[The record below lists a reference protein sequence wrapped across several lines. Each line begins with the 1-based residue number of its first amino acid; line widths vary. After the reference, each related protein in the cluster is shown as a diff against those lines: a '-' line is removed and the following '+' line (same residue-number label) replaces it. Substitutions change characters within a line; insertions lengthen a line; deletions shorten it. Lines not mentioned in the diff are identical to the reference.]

1 MTSAHVTD
9 QLKKQHFKVSG
20 EVTEVQK
27 LKDGSVLIRDDR
39 RFYKVCEEQI
49 KLGFFRKG
57 KFHYSK
63 NNIVLIN

>member
-1 MTSAHVTD
+1 MTSAIVTD

-27 LKDGSVLIRDDR
+27 LRDGSTLMKDDV
-39 RFYKVCEEQI
+39 RFYKVDGTQI